1 MYDEFNIPVT
11 YETAPDEIRKIID
24 NHSKHGHGLL
34 TMTCVSWESYGPI
47 GQEPEDSRYIMLFK
61 SQTGFIVVECWL
73 NPDGT
78 IRSEDEVFISS
89 DEASVFAPLMAVKKQ
104 EVA

>member
-11 YETAPDEIRKIID
+11 YETAPESIRDIID
-24 NHSKHGHGLL
+24 KHRSHSLL

-61 SQTGFIVVECWL
+61 AQTGFVVVECWL

-89 DEASVFAPLMAVKKQ
+89 DEASVFAPLMARTKQ